1 MWILTGG
8 KRLMLNILFSGN
20 FVRNSALLA
29 SVVLFV
35 TFLFQ
40 RNIILEQQSEIVK
53 LEVSLKNA
61 TSSIE
66 QLQHLSEINKTQI
79 NDFNSLLQRCYEA
92 SSSLTE
98 DMLAIE
104 KNMENTGTVTS
115 LHDNTKTGDTYDQI
129 TKEQNTKGINF
140 INSLF

>member
-1 MWILTGG
+1 
-8 KRLMLNILFSGN
+8 MLNILFSGN

-53 LEVSLKNA
+53 LEVSLENA

-79 NDFNSLLQRCYEA
+79 NDFNSLLQQCYKA

-98 DMLAIE
+98 DMLTIE
-104 KNMENTGTVTS
+104 KNMENTETVTS
-115 LHDNTKTGDTYDQI
+115 LQDNTETGDAYDQI